1 MTTET
6 ISRRNLLKGLGFG
19 VVSAG
24 LPELALARAETDS
37 RLVLVILRGAVDGL
51 ALAPPY
57 GDGNYARLRGELALP
72 APGPDNAALKLDGLF
87 ALHPSLPGV
96 YDHFGSGNALLVH
109 AVAGPYRDRSHFD
122 GQDLLETGAARVGAL
137 RDGWLNR
144 ALAPLNGSLN
154 KSLRSESA
162 IAMAQNTP
170 LVLRGD
176 NSVTSWAP
184 SGLPDT
190 DDDTLERLQDLYAG
204 DDFFA
209 NRLEQALK
217 SRRIANYAEENRS
230 ARRRGNDAVRFR
242 QLMASAA
249 RFLTAPDGPRIA
261 VLELGGWDTHA
272 NQGAVTGALAN
283 RFAALDAGLGTLES
297 GLGQAWPQTAVVV
310 LTEFGRTV
318 AVNGTRGTDHG
329 TATAALLVGGAVAGG
344 RVVSDWPGLAATDLH
359 EGRDLKPTT
368 DLRSVLK
375 GILAEHLALDETFVE
390 RVVFPDSGSAIPL
403 RGLIKT
409 G

>member
-1 MTTET
+1 M
-6 ISRRNLLKGLGFG
+6 SRRSLLKGLGLG
-19 VVSAG
+19 VMSAG
-24 LPELALARAETDS
+24 LPELALARADTDS

-51 ALAPPY
+51 ALASPY

-72 APGPDNAALKLDGLF
+72 APGADKGARKLDGLF
-87 ALHPSLPGV
+87 ALHPSLKGV
-96 YDHFGSGNALLVH
+96 YDSFGNGDALLVH

-144 ALAPLNGSLN
+144 ALAPLHGSLNGSL
-154 KSLRSESA
+154 RGETA

-170 LVLRGD
+170 LVLRG
-176 NSVTSWAP
+176 NNAVTSWAP
-184 SGLPDT
+184 SGLPDIN
-190 DDDTLERLQDLYAG
+190 DDIIERLQDLYA
-204 DDFFA
+204 DDEFFA
-209 NRLEQALK
+209 SRLEQALK
-217 SRRIANYAEENRS
+217 SRRIAQLTDDSAEDRPR
-230 ARRRGNDAVRFR
+230 RRRGNDAVRFR
-242 QLMASAA
+242 QLMAAAA

-261 VLELGGWDTHA
+261 VLEFGGWDTHA
-272 NQGAVTGALAN
+272 NQGAVTGTLAN
-283 RFAALDAGLGTLES
+283 RFAALDGGLGTLES
-297 GLGQAWPQTAVVV
+297 ELGQTWSKTAVAVV
-310 LTEFGRTV
+310 TEFGRTV

-329 TATAALLVGGAVAGG
+329 TATAALLIGGAVAGG
-344 RVVSDWPGLAATDLH
+344 RVVSDWPGLAAGDLY

-390 RVVFPDSGSAIPL
+390 RTVFPDSSDARPL